1 MTEMGM
7 SPADIQAVT
16 GGGNNGGFGGGN
28 IGMLAFFLFFLLA
41 WGNGGFGMGGNAGGA
56 LTRAELNDGFNFN
69 NMNRQLM
76 GVSNG
81 IAESTFATSNQLN
94 QMQAAQAA
102 CCCDLRVSS
111 LENRYA
117 GERNT
122 CDVIQAIHNDGEA
135 TRALINSNTMQ
146 ELRDRLEQAER
157 EKLAASYQ
165 LSQNA
170 QSERII
176 NAIRPCPVPA
186 YPSCSPY
193 TANVC
198 GCGGFGGNF

>member
-1 MTEMGM
+1 MTEMAM
-7 SPADIQAVT
+7 SPADVRAVT
-16 GGGNNGGFGGGN
+16 SNNGGMMGGEGLWGFILIFFILAIAGGGFGLGGNN
-28 IGMLAFFLFFLLA
+28 
-41 WGNGGFGMGGNAGGA
+41 GA
-56 LTRAELNDGFNFN
+56 LTRADLTAGFNFN
-69 NMNRQLM
+69 SVDNQLRQI
-76 GVSNG
+76 GNG
-81 IAESTFATSNQLN
+81 IAESTFAVTNQLN

-102 CCCDLRVSS
+102 CCCDTRVGI

-122 CDVIQAIHNDGEA
+122 CDVMQAIHADGEA
-135 TRALINSNTMQ
+135 TRALINANTMQ
-146 ELRDRLEQAER
+146 ELRDRLEQSER
-157 EKLAASYQ
+157 EKLASQYQ

-176 NAIRPCPVPA
+176 NAIRPCPVPS

-198 GCGGFGGNF
+198 GCGFNGGF